1 MKERIRNVLV
11 GAAAI
16 GILIGVGVGHLVLCY
31 WLRGP
36 MPDPRPRMA
45 PREWTVNELQPEEA
59 TETWQERH
67 DRMKAQGK
75 RTPR

>member
-1 MKERIRNVLV
+1 MKDRIRNVLV

-16 GILIGVGVGHLVLCY
+16 GLLVGVGAGHLMLCY

-45 PREWTVNELQPEEA
+45 PREWSVNELQPEEA
-59 TETWQERH
+59 TETWE
-67 DRMKAQGK
+67 DYAARMEAAGK
-75 RTPR
+75 EPVR